1 MKGIVDANGEAKLD
15 VEADVDDVDE
25 EAKLDDEADVDEEA
39 KLDDEAD
46 IDDVDVA
53 VVETEDAV
61 EDTI

>member
-25 EAKLDDEADVDEEA
+25 EAKLDDEAD
-39 KLDDEAD
+39 